1 MATDLI
7 IDLWS
12 GLDHKVGMGKTS
24 GGIQAAPPWVKDP
37 GDIRRL
43 NAYTR
48 IHAYL
53 ENVAREFLAPDT
65 RDPQRAARWREYG
78 DGRVM
83 VERIAAAMIGSDA
96 SVGIVGA
103 DQPVPDAPDIR
114 PAPTPPAEGLEDFE
128 QQIRQAVYEA
138 ASVAWQAE
146 AEATLEAWLADL
158 EALPKL
164 KAREAWLQRW
174 ATDEHFLAK
183 VREIEREGVVP
194 LGSGVM
200 VFGWDA
206 ARSRPG
212 VEIFEPDVYFPV
224 RSTAG
229 PGEFPAKVHLAW
241 QYEEDDGSGTLLK
254 YVRRITY
261 ELVPVEVGEGVED
274 PAPGVDRG
282 DQPRYLG
289 PDDTWTH
296 SCLLSDGTW
305 LVDDFDKVNGV
316 EDGAEWAQVVLRA
329 GEPPVEVKQLAIGLD
344 FIPVIHVPNTQATL
358 THFGRSII
366 PALAQLL
373 DELAA
378 TDADE
383 AMASRWAGQPPLV
396 VKGLEPGR
404 DALDLSPGGGAVRT
418 GPGGGIETIPMAQNL
433 EQLGARIQ
441 ALLKRLSVNGSV
453 PEGLIGRVDAAE
465 VPSGLAL
472 TLSFTAFEQMVEGGR
487 EARRMP
493 YSLALKMVQRIALQ
507 NEDPTLTDDQIY
519 PAELRFGSFMP
530 QDLAGIASIIKTLV
544 DARVLSQATGVR
556 MAQDHG
562 VPVEDVDSE
571 VLAIRQIMTDSA
583 LQIADALGA
592 EKYAA
597 EFLGVPNF
605 EAGDAAA
612 GVDATGGGTA
622 PPAGAGVDAG
632 APGVPAAG
640 GGPV

>member
-24 GGIQAAPPWVKDP
+24 GGVQAAPPWVVDAF
-37 GDIRRL
+37 DVRRL
-43 NAYTR
+43 NAYIR

-53 ENVAREFLAPDT
+53 ENVAREFLAPDD
-65 RDPQRAARWREYG
+65 RDPNRALRWREYG
-78 DGRVM
+78 DARVM
-83 VERIAAAMIGSDA
+83 VERIAAAMIGNDA

-103 DQPVPDAPDIR
+103 DAPVADAPDIR
-114 PAPTPPAEGLEDFE
+114 PAPALPPDGLEDFE
-128 QQIRQAVYEA
+128 QQIRQAVYDA

-146 AEATLEAWLADL
+146 AEATLAAWLADL

-164 KAREAWLQRW
+164 KAREEWLQRW
-174 ATDEHFLAK
+174 AKDEHFLAK

-200 VFGWDA
+200 AFGWDP
-206 ARSRPG
+206 ARNRVG
-212 VEIFEPDVYFPV
+212 CEIFEPDVYFPV
-224 RSTAG
+224 LDDQA

-241 QYEEDDGSGTLLK
+241 QFEEDDGAGEIVK
-254 YVRRITY
+254 KVRRITY
-261 ELVPVEVGEGVED
+261 ELVPVVPAEGEED

-282 DQPRYLG
+282 EQPRYLG

-296 SCLLSDGTW
+296 SCLVSDGTW
-305 LVDDFDKVNGV
+305 LVDDFEKVNGIQ
-316 EDGAEWAQVVLRA
+316 DGAAWSTVVLRA
-329 GEPPVEVKQLAIGLD
+329 GEAPVELQQLAIGLD
-344 FIPVIHVPNTQATL
+344 FIPVVHVPNTQASL

-366 PALAQLL
+366 PGLAQLL

-404 DALDLSPGGGAVRT
+404 TELDLTPGGGAVRT
-418 GPGGGIETIPMAQNL
+418 GPGGGIETIDMAANL

-441 ALLKRLSVNGSV
+441 ALLKRLSVNGAV

-472 TLSFTAFEQMVEGGR
+472 TLSFTAFEQMVRGGR
-487 EARRMP
+487 EAREMP

-507 NEDPTLTDDQIY
+507 NEDPTLSDDQVY
-519 PAELRFGSFMP
+519 AAELRFGAFMP
-530 QDLAGIASIIKTLV
+530 QDLAGVAAVIQVLME
-544 DARVLSQATGVR
+544 ARALSQETAVR

-562 VPVEDVDSE
+562 VPVDDVGAE
-571 VLAIRQIMTDSA
+571 VLAIRSTMSDVA

-592 EKYAA
+592 ERYAA

-605 EAGDAAA
+605 DAGDAGGVDAAA
-612 GVDATGGGTA
+612 GGTA
-622 PPAGAGVDAG
+622 ANPGATVPPVDE
-632 APGVPAAG
+632 APV
-640 GGPV
+640 

>member
-1 MATDLI
+1 VADDLI

-12 GLDHKVGMGKTS
+12 GLDHKVGMGKLS
-24 GGIQAAPPWVKDP
+24 GGVQAAPPWVKDP
-37 GDIRRL
+37 LHVRRL
-43 NAYTR
+43 NAYMR

-53 ENVAREFLAPDT
+53 ENVAREFLAPDA
-65 RDPQRAARWREYG
+65 RDPERAARWREYG

-83 VERIAAAMIGSDA
+83 VERIAAAMIGTKA
-96 SVGIVGA
+96 TVGIVGA
-103 DQPVPDAPDIR
+103 DAPVPDAPDIR
-114 PAPTPPAEGLEDFE
+114 PAPRPPADGLEDFE
-128 QQIRQAVYEA
+128 QQVRQAVFDA
-138 ASVAWQAE
+138 ASMAWQAE
-146 AEATLEAWLADL
+146 AEATLEAWLHDL

-164 KAREAWLQRW
+164 KAREEWLQRW
-174 ATDEHFLAK
+174 AADEHIMAK

-194 LGSGVM
+194 LGSGVL
-200 VFGWDA
+200 VLGWDP
-206 ARSRPG
+206 ARNRVG

-224 RSTAG
+224 LAEG
-229 PGEFPAKVHLAW
+229 APGEFPAKVHLAW
-241 QYEEDDGSGTLLK
+241 QFDETDDAGTVLK
-254 YVRRITY
+254 KVRRITY
-261 ELVPVEVGEGVED
+261 ELVPVVPAEGEED

-282 DQPRYLG
+282 EQPRYIG

-296 SCLLSDGTW
+296 SCLVSDGTW
-305 LVDDFDKVNGV
+305 LVDDFERVDGIQ
-316 EDGAEWAQVVLRA
+316 DGAVWAQAVLRA
-329 GEPPVEVKQLAIGLD
+329 GEAPVELQQLAIGLD
-344 FIPVIHVPNTQATL
+344 FIPVIHVPNTQASM

-404 DALDLSPGGGAVRT
+404 DSLDLSPGGGAVRT
-418 GPGGGIETIPMAQNL
+418 GAGGGIETVPMAENL
-433 EQLGARIQ
+433 EKLGARIL

-487 EARRMP
+487 EAREMP

-507 NEDPTLTDDQIY
+507 NEDETLSDDQVY

-530 QDLAGIASIIKTLV
+530 QDLAGIAGIIKILV
-544 DARVLSQATGVR
+544 EARAMSQETAVR

-562 VPVEDVDSE
+562 VPVEDVAAE
-571 VLAIRQIMTDSA
+571 VLAIRQIMTDAA

-592 EKYAA
+592 ERYAA
-597 EFLGVPNF
+597 DFLGVANF
-605 EAGDAAA
+605 DAGDAA
-612 GVDATGGGTA
+612 GVDAEAGGTA
-622 PPAGAGVDAG
+622 AGPGATVDPGIPAAG
-632 APGVPAAG
+632 APAV
-640 GGPV
+640 